1 MEEEEWLWIL
11 ASVRCCL
18 IVSEHL
24 HPFIMMMMIW
34 SVHFAPFCCLILYS
48 FYFFN
53 KMLPTLSIT
62 HIPIQRIKSQ
72 LPLLLCHLTS
82 LFWVFFMLHGQLNI
96 SFLRQR
102 PTTLMLLKMRKWSE
116 RKLKLNGKTF
126 KIIFKG
132 GQQQEILA
140 NWKS

>member
-82 LFWVFFMLHGQLNI
+82 LFWVFSLCFTVSSTSHSYDNDQRRWCCWKWENGQKE
-96 SFLRQR
+96 SWSW
-102 PTTLMLLKMRKWSE
+102 MGKLLKLFSKEGNSRKY
-116 RKLKLNGKTF
+116 
-126 KIIFKG
+126 
-132 GQQQEILA
+132 
-140 NWKS
+140 